1 MKKSADEKLYK
12 NELIL
17 GALESL
23 SARQLA
29 TRCKVSQWTIATAK
43 KGGNLSI
50 ETLRALAHGIGIP
63 ICELVGCEK
72 PIVAERRR

>member
-1 MKKSADEKLYK
+1 MKIMANQKLYK

-17 GALESL
+17 SALESL

-29 TRCKVSQWTIATAK
+29 ARCKVSQWTIAAAK
-43 KGGNLSI
+43 KGENLSI
-50 ETLRALAHGIGIP
+50 GTLRALAEGIGIP

-72 PIVAERRR
+72 PIITERRR